1 MFERF
6 TDRARRVL
14 VLAQAEAQL
23 LGHGFIGTEHV
34 LLGLVAEHD
43 GVAAKAL
50 ERLDITI
57 DAVRDEVRAMVTVSG
72 AATGSPPFTPRAKK
86 VLELALREALDL
98 GHNYIGTEH
107 LLLGIVREG
116 EGVAATVLVRLGA
129 EPGQVRSGVL
139 ELLGGYSG
147 GATRPEGPAAED
159 LVRRSAR
166 LARGA
171 VGRLRRSPAAR
182 TCSFCGRD
190 LWEAGR
196 HVTSG
201 KATICEGCVATA
213 AGVLEHGEAA
223 SDEELPFPPRVFG
236 TAPDDAAVDEIV
248 AAFRG
253 LFGPATVDHAGRA
266 GLADLVPLLAR
277 AADRHPLRPGS
288 TRVERLRF
296 SDPDTAEV
304 VFALG
309 LADGSTP
316 SFTGGAERRQGIWV
330 VTRDS
335 VLEVLARAGVE
346 VPPEPP
352 AP

>member
-14 VLAQAEAQL
+14 VLAQEEARL

-34 LLGLVAEHD
+34 LLGLVAERE
-43 GVAAKAL
+43 GVAAQAL
-50 ERLDITI
+50 HRLDVTL
-57 DAVRDEVRAMVTVSG
+57 DAVRNEVEAMVTGSWPT
-72 AATGSPPFTPRAKK
+72 TGSPPFTPRAKK
-86 VLELALREALDL
+86 VLELSLREAMQL

-107 LLLGIVREG
+107 LLLGIVGEG
-116 EGVAATVLVRLGA
+116 EGVGASVLVLLGV
-129 EPGQVRSGVL
+129 ELQQVRSEVL
-139 ELLGGYSG
+139 ELLAGFAEAGERTE
-147 GATRPEGPAAED
+147 GAGAED

-166 LARGA
+166 LARVA
-171 VGRLRRSPAAR
+171 VGRLRRNPAAR

-201 KATICEGCVATA
+201 NAAICEECVGAA
-213 AGVLEHGEAA
+213 AGVLARGGVAPG
-223 SDEELPFPPRVFG
+223 EELPFPPRVFG

-253 LFGPATVDHAGRA
+253 LFGPATVEQATVA
-266 GLADLVPLLAR
+266 GLDDLVPLLAR
-277 AADRHPLRPGS
+277 AAHRHPLRPGS

-296 SDPDTAEV
+296 SGPDNAEV
-304 VFALG
+304 VFAIG
-309 LADGSTP
+309 LADGSTA
-316 SFTGGAERRQGIWV
+316 SFTGAAVRHRRTWA
-330 VTRDS
+330 VTRHS

-346 VPPEPP
+346 VPPESPT
-352 AP
+352 